1 MKSIVDRR
9 TLLKTGGL
17 AAIGSL
23 TLGTSACG
31 DKVSFAVST
40 VIGSLEALSP
50 LLPNASNLISKGISL
65 AKQFDKAYSE
75 GKFTDAT
82 ALFTNLGE
90 IAQQIVEVAG
100 LNNPRIMQILA
111 LGRVGLNVIASILK
125 AQVSDPMVAA
135 AVKGRLSASAEA
147 GRQRAMIEK
156 MADEKMIE
164 MIVADLRR

>member
-1 MKSIVDRR
+1 MRLIVNRR

-23 TLGTSACG
+23 TIGTSACG

-40 VIGSLEALSP
+40 VIGALEALSP

-90 IAQQIVEVAG
+90 IAQEIVEVAG
-100 LNNPRIMQILA
+100 LGNPRVTQIIA

-125 AQVSDPMVAA
+125 AQMKDPVIAGMVAA
-135 AVKGRLSASAEA
+135 RVDPAAQK
-147 GRQRAMIEK
+147 QKAMIEK

-164 MIVADLRR
+164 MIVADLKR

>member
-1 MKSIVDRR
+1 MRLIVNRR

-17 AAIGSL
+17 AALGSL

-40 VIGSLEALSP
+40 VIGALEALSP

-90 IAQQIVEVAG
+90 IAQQIVDVSG
-100 LNNPRIMQILA
+100 TTNPRIMQILA

-125 AQVSDPMVAA
+125 AQMKDPVIAGMVAA
-135 AVKGRLSASAEA
+135 RVDPAAQK
-147 GRQRAMIEK
+147 QKAMIEK

-164 MIVADLRR
+164 MIVADLKR